1 MREYQ
6 VGVKGAVIVN
16 DCLFFS
22 TIDLHIRRISLR
34 SMVLRWNAGDSC
46 TGYEGDRIYSD
57 MAVDF
62 YVSPYDEAV
71 YLLRPNGDVIR
82 LNANHH
88 IALSNI
94 VQVTDWMSIT
104 KMGSSFVVGGW
115 NGQRRENHIIL
126 LTEKLQYQDRLDI
139 SCSLLSRPL

>member
-104 KMGSSFVVGGW
+104 KMGKFIVVSALNSKAQENIFV
-115 NGQRRENHIIL
+115 L
-126 LTEKLQYQDRLDI
+126 LNIELNYIDRTNI
-139 SCSLLSRPL
+139 SCKTSSRPL

>member
-1 MREYQ
+1 MNLEQ
-6 VGVKGAVIVN
+6 LTDAINKKTAN
-16 DCLFFS
+16 
-22 TIDLHIRRISLR
+22 
-34 SMVLRWNAGDSC
+34 
-46 TGYEGDRIYSD
+46 GYEGDRIYSD
-57 MAVDF
+57 VAADF
-62 YVSPYDEAV
+62 FVTENQRDL

-126 LTEKLQYQDRLDI
+126 LTEKLQYLDRLDI